1 MNIKIQGGGGG
12 TYANTGSSIAVTN
25 YLEHEELD
33 RINNG
38 QEREHFFTHDK
49 EQVSAREATYKI
61 DNNKAKLGRKDS
73 KFFVVTVSPSEK
85 EKIGRAS
92 CRERV

>member
-1 MNIKIQGGGGG
+1 MGCLM
-12 TYANTGSSIAVTN
+12 N

-49 EQVSAREATYKI
+49 EQVSAREATFKI
-61 DNNKAKLGRKDS
+61 DSNKAQLMKKQNHHQ
-73 KFFVVTVSPSEK
+73 FTTT
-85 EKIGRAS
+85 
-92 CRERV
+92 